1 MIKRASVLLGGASVL
16 PKTGL
21 AASARYRMPEESE
34 PHSRTWMA
42 FVAREDIWSRRQVP
56 AVKCDLALIAT
67 TIAGYE
73 PVTVLVS
80 AADRAQARQLIP
92 VGRSRYPIE
101 FIEFD
106 TDDLWLRDTGPTFV
120 RNRRG
125 VTAAVDFNFN
135 GWGRKQAH
143 ARDAQVA
150 AFVSDRAG
158 VPRVTTDLVLEGGC
172 FEVDGDGTAIMTRSC
187 ILNDNRNP
195 GRSQAAVE
203 SELKRLL
210 GLEKIIWLDGVAG
223 QDITDGHTD
232 FYARFVRPGEVI
244 ASRDTYERSP
254 DYAVTRDNIALLNR
268 SRDAR
273 NRPLTLHVVDTP
285 DSVNERF
292 GVAEFAAGYVG
303 YYLCNGAVI
312 AQRFGDRLAD
322 SAARS
327 LLQRLYPER
336 VVEQL
341 SIDGIASGG
350 GSIHC
355 ATQQQIAPH

>member
-1 MIKRASVLLGGASVL
+1 MIKGASVLLGGASVI

-34 PHSRTWMA
+34 PHARTWMA

-56 AVKCDLALIAT
+56 AVKRDLALIAT

-73 PVTVLVS
+73 PVSVLVS

-101 FIEFD
+101 LVEFD

-120 RNRRG
+120 RDRHG

-135 GWGRKQAH
+135 GWGGKQAH

-187 ILNDNRNP
+187 ILNSGCSVWRRSFGSMASP
-195 GRSQAAVE
+195 ARTLPMAILISMRVSCGRVKSLQ
-203 SELKRLL
+203 
-210 GLEKIIWLDGVAG
+210 
-223 QDITDGHTD
+223 
-232 FYARFVRPGEVI
+232 
-244 ASRDTYERSP
+244 
-254 DYAVTRDNIALLNR
+254 AVTPMRDLRIMR
-268 SRDAR
+268 
-273 NRPLTLHVVDTP
+273 
-285 DSVNERF
+285 
-292 GVAEFAAGYVG
+292 
-303 YYLCNGAVI
+303 
-312 AQRFGDRLAD
+312 
-322 SAARS
+322 
-327 LLQRLYPER
+327 
-336 VVEQL
+336 
-341 SIDGIASGG
+341 
-350 GSIHC
+350 
-355 ATQQQIAPH
+355 